1 MCGIKMK
8 KMKILTTLTF
18 LIYSVVSFGQV
29 EGVDSDKRVFL
40 GLAFS
45 PDYSYRTI
53 SSEMN
58 VDLWNAAEEP
68 KFGFTTGLV
77 ALFKFNPRFALET
90 GLQFSDKGHKI
101 QSTIRNSEPWPP
113 NPLQKSNNIFHY
125 QYLDIPVKANYFILT
140 KKLKIFVSAGIS
152 ANIFL
157 NNKTTIINE
166 YDDGST
172 ETESVSEPDLKA
184 LNVAAMVG
192 VGMDYAIANRLHLR
206 VEPIFRHSVTNTL
219 DAPISRYPYSLGA
232 NTVVFYEF

>member
-1 MCGIKMK
+1 MK
-8 KMKILTTLTF
+8 TITTLIFALFT
-18 LIYSVVSFGQV
+18 LPIFGQSTEV
-29 EGVDSDKRVFL
+29 NSDRTLFL

-90 GLQFSDKGHKI
+90 GLQFSDKGYKI

-113 NPLQKSNNIFHY
+113 NPLQKSTNIFHY

-140 KKLKIFVSAGIS
+140 KRLKIFVSAGIS

-157 NNKTTIINE
+157 NNKTTLIYD
-166 YDDGST
+166 YDDGSM

-232 NTVVFYEF
+232 NTALFYEF